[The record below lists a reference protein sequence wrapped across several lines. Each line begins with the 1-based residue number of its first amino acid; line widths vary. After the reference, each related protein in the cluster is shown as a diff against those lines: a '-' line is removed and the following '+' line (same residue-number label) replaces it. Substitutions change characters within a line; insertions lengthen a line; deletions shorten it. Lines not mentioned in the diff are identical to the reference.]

1 MSHPTLI
8 TRHMAS
14 TSDRP
19 PLGRHAYD
27 EASDTPARRG
37 RRRPTSGSPRQGASL
52 ATFLVA
58 AVLLAL
64 PDRVLAQDATR
75 GETAPAKGSVVV
87 EQSTGD
93 VELPGSA
100 TEASVPSSAS
110 ARASAARAA
119 RLVRLAGTVTDSS
132 GGATLGGA
140 RVELLGTRVSARSTD
155 DGQFRLAPV
164 PPGSYTLRVT
174 RIGYEPITIAGVR
187 FPEDLDGSTLALA
200 MRRGSV
206 ALSEVI
212 VTPGHFGLLQT
223 GLTGS
228 QSLSRETLETI
239 PQLGEDIYRAVSR
252 LPGVSADDFSAKFS
266 VRGGSGD
273 ELYVSLDGLE
283 LVEPFHLKDVGG
295 AFSIIDIQTLGTA
308 SLSTGGFSAEYG
320 DRLTGVFTLKTS
332 DPRTDGVHGSVG
344 VSAMNARATLQGG
357 FAGGKGGWLV
367 SARPGYLDVALKF
380 TDIRDSIQPRYHD
393 VFAKA
398 QYDLPGGGRI
408 ALHALRAGD
417 SFRFLKKDEPN
428 IFSRYGSSYGWV
440 TWDDQFAGERLRMQ
454 TVLSRAALSWQRHGE
469 NYTNARVQTALI
481 DDTRSLDRVGIR
493 QDWTFDASPRLM
505 VKFGADA
512 KRESATYDYFRLLG
526 APRGDGT
533 RAGRNDSVFTQVAPR
548 ADKLALYFAPR
559 VQLHPSLIVE
569 AGARYDRS
577 TLTDEAIVSPR
588 LNVSWEPREGTA
600 VRGAWGR
607 YSQSQSLF
615 SLQAED
621 GVSDFARAER
631 AEQRT
636 LGVEQSLPSGVVA
649 RVEAYERRLTNAR
662 GRYMN
667 LGGDLWLFPELLWDR
682 TLVARTA
689 GRDRGVELQ
698 LARSGAE
705 RMDWSVGYALS
716 SSTDEVG
723 GRTVPRAFD
732 QRHAV
737 HADWSLH
744 PRNNSWRLSVG
755 GLWHSGWPYTP
766 TNLSVDTVKNTP
778 TEFAIS
784 TWRTPGELNSAR
796 LRSYH
801 RVDVRWTKYFHTRAG
816 RLAVFGEVYNLLGTV
831 NPRGYWRDATVNN
844 RQVSLT
850 TGEIN
855 QWPRL
860 PVAGF
865 SWQF

>member
-1 MSHPTLI
+1 
-8 TRHMAS
+8 MAS
-14 TSDRP
+14 TGDRP
-19 PLGRHAYD
+19 IPDRHVYG
-27 EASDTPARRG
+27 EATATRARG
-37 RRRPTSGSPRQGASL
+37 ERRRLPIAPPRRFASL
-52 ATFLVA
+52 PSLLVA
-58 AVLLAL
+58 AALLAL
-64 PDRVLAQDATR
+64 PLQLSAQDASPK
-75 GETAPAKGSVVV
+75 GTAPAREGVVV

-93 VELPGSA
+93 VELPA
-100 TEASVPSSAS
+100 TAAEAPAPSTESVRP
-110 ARASAARAA
+110 AAAPAPRAA
-119 RLVRLAGTVTDSS
+119 RLVRAAGIVTDSS

-140 RVELLGTRVSARSTD
+140 RIELIGTRVSARSSE

-164 PPGSYTLRVT
+164 PPGTYTVRVT
-174 RIGYEPITIAGVR
+174 RMGYEPVTLHDVR
-187 FPEDLDGSTLALA
+187 FPEDVEGGSLGLA

-223 GLTGS
+223 GVTGS

-320 DRLTGVFTLKTS
+320 DRLTGVFTLKTT

-357 FAGGKGGWLV
+357 FAGGRGGWLV
-367 SARPGYLDVALKF
+367 SARPGYLDIALKF
-380 TDIRDSIQPRYHD
+380 TEIRDSIQPRYHD

-408 ALHALRAGD
+408 AVHALRASD

-440 TWDDQFAGERLRMQ
+440 TWDDRFAGDRLGVQ
-454 TVLSRAALSWQRHGE
+454 TVLSSGALSWQRHGE

-481 DDTRSLDRVGIR
+481 DDTRSLDRVGVR
-493 QDWTFDASPRLM
+493 QDWTFDATPRLM
-505 VKFGADA
+505 FKWGADA
-512 KRESATYDYFRLLG
+512 KRETAKYDYLRLLG
-526 APRGDGT
+526 APKSTGY
-533 RAGRNDSVFTQVAPR
+533 RAGRDSVSTLLAPR

-559 VQLHPSLIVE
+559 VQLHSSLTIE

-588 LNVSWEPREGTA
+588 LNLSWQPLDGTA
-600 VRGAWGR
+600 VRAAWGR

-682 TLVARTA
+682 KLVERTA

-723 GRTVPRAFD
+723 GRTVPRTFD

-744 PRNNSWRLSVG
+744 PRNDSWRLSVG

-766 TNLSVDTVKNTP
+766 TNLTVDTVTNTP
-778 TEFAIS
+778 TELAIT

-831 NPRGYWRDATVNN
+831 NPRGYWRDATVQN
-844 RQVSLT
+844 RQVTLT

>member
-1 MSHPTLI
+1 MT
-8 TRHMAS
+8 
-14 TSDRP
+14 DRP
-19 PLGRHAYD
+19 AIQ
-27 EASDTPARRG
+27 RRLDSG
-37 RRRPTSGSPRQGASL
+37 KGAAGAAVVRLDGVAERSRRCL
-52 ATFLVA
+52 ALVA
-58 AVLLAL
+58 LAVTAATALL
-64 PDRVLAQDATR
+64 PVVLR
-75 GETAPAKGSVVV
+75 GQEAAGGDPPPAKGKVVV
-87 EQSTGD
+87 EHSTGD
-93 VELPGSA
+93 LELPA
-100 TEASVPSSAS
+100 PAAPV
-110 ARASAARAA
+110 ARSG
-119 RLVRLAGTVTDSS
+119 RLVRLS
-132 GGATLGGA
+132 GLVRDTLDGESIGGA
-140 RVELLGTRVSARSTD
+140 RVEVLGTRIIGRSD
-155 DGQFRLAPV
+155 DEGRFHLAPL
-164 PPGSYTLRVT
+164 PPGRYSVRVT
-174 RIGYEPITIAGVR
+174 RIGYQPATIDDVR
-187 FPEDLDGSTLALA
+187 FPEDVEGAPLSVV

-206 ALSEVI
+206 ALSEVV

-223 GLTGS
+223 GITGG

-344 VSAMNARATLQGG
+344 VSAMNARATMQGG

-380 TDIRDSIQPRYHD
+380 TEIADSIQPRYYD

-398 QYDLPGGGRI
+398 QYDLPRGGRI
-408 ALHALRAGD
+408 AMHVLRAGD
-417 SFRFLKKDEPN
+417 NFRFLKKDEPN
-428 IFSRYGSSYGWV
+428 IFSSYGSSYGWL
-440 TWDDQFAGERLRMQ
+440 TWDNAMIGGRLRMQ
-454 TVLSRAALSWQRHGE
+454 TVASVGALSWQRHGE
-469 NYTNARVQTALI
+469 NYASLSKLTDKSAAAVVGALLPSTATTVQTAEI
-481 DDTRSLDRVGIR
+481 DDSRSLERVGFR
-493 QDWTFDASPRLM
+493 QDWTFDATPRLM
-505 VKFGADA
+505 FKWGADA
-512 KRESATYDYFRLLG
+512 KRETAAYDYFRLLG
-526 APRGDGT
+526 TPRTD
-533 RAGRNDSVFTQVAPR
+533 RPRSGRDSVSNQLAPR

-559 VQLHPSLIVE
+559 VQVLSSLTIEV
-569 AGARYDRS
+569 GARLDRS
-577 TLTDEAIVSPR
+577 TLTDESILSPR
-588 LNVSWEPREGTA
+588 LNVSWQPRERTV
-600 VRGAWGR
+600 VRAAWGA
-607 YSQSQSLF
+607 YSQSQPLF
-615 SLQAED
+615 SLQTED
-621 GVSDFARAER
+621 GVSSFAPAER

-636 LGVEQSLPSGVVA
+636 IGIEHSMQNGIVA
-649 RVEAYERRLTNAR
+649 RVETYEKRLTRAH
-662 GRYMN
+662 GQYAN

-682 TLVARTA
+682 RLIDRTA
-689 GRDRGVELQ
+689 GLDRGVELQ
-698 LARSGAE
+698 LARSDAE

-716 SSTDEVG
+716 KSTDVVN

-732 QRHAV
+732 QRHAI
-737 HADWSLH
+737 HGDWSLH
-744 PRNNSWRLSVG
+744 PRNDSWRLSVG

-766 TNLSVDTVKNTP
+766 TNLSVDTVTNTP
-778 TEFAIS
+778 TKLEIS

-801 RVDVRWTKYFHTRAG
+801 RVDVRWTKYFHTRSG
-816 RLAVFGEVYNLLGTV
+816 RLAVFGEVYNLFGTV
-831 NPRGYWRDATVNN
+831 NPRGYWRDATVDG
-844 RQVSLT
+844 RKVTLT

>member
-1 MSHPTLI
+1 MTDAPILDAHLDGETNG
-8 TRHMAS
+8 T
-14 TSDRP
+14 
-19 PLGRHAYD
+19 
-27 EASDTPARRG
+27 ERR
-37 RRRPTSGSPRQGASL
+37 RRRPRPGA
-52 ATFLVA
+52 
-58 AVLLAL
+58 
-64 PDRVLAQDATR
+64 DAH
-75 GETAPAKGSVVV
+75 
-87 EQSTGD
+87 
-93 VELPGSA
+93 
-100 TEASVPSSAS
+100 
-110 ARASAARAA
+110 RASAALHTLLVALTLAVLPGSLGAQSAAEGERAA
-119 RLVRLAGTVTDSS
+119 GKGQVIVEQSAGDVDLAAPAPGPPPSAARPTVAAPSVVAARAVRVGGLVTDTSS
-132 GGATLGGA
+132 GTMLGGT
-140 RVELLGTRVSARSTD
+140 RVEVLGTRVSARSD
-155 DGQFRLAPV
+155 EKGHFRLGPV
-164 PPGSYTLRVT
+164 PPGRYTVRVT
-174 RIGYEPITIAGVR
+174 RIGYEPATITDIR
-187 FPEDLDGSTLALA
+187 FPEDVQGGTLDLA

-223 GLTGS
+223 GVTGG

-357 FAGGKGGWLV
+357 FAGGKGGWLF

-380 TDIRDSIQPRYHD
+380 TEIRDSIQPRYHD
-393 VFAKA
+393 LFAKA

-408 ALHALRAGD
+408 AVHALRAGD

-428 IFSRYGSSYGWV
+428 IFSNYQSSYGWV
-440 TWDDQFAGERLRMQ
+440 TWDDQLVGGRLRMQ
-454 TVLSRAALSWQRHGE
+454 TVISKGALAWQRHGE
-469 NYTNARVQTALI
+469 NYATSGAQTALI
-481 DDTRSLDRVGIR
+481 DDTRSLDRIGLR
-493 QDWTFDASPRLM
+493 QDWTFDATPRLM
-505 VKFGADA
+505 FKWGADA
-512 KRESATYDYFRLLG
+512 KRETATYDYFRLLG
-526 APRGDGT
+526 VLRSDGT
-533 RAGRNDSVFTQVAPR
+533 RAGRNDSVSTRVAPR

-559 VQLHPSLIVE
+559 VQILSSLTLEV
-569 AGARYDRS
+569 GARYDRS
-577 TLTDEAIVSPR
+577 TLTDESILSPR
-588 LNVSWEPREGTA
+588 LNVSWQPHERTA
-600 VRGAWGR
+600 VRAAWGG
-607 YSQSQSLF
+607 YSQSQPLF

-621 GVSDFARAER
+621 GVSTFARAER

-636 LGVEQSLPSGVVA
+636 LGVEQSLPSGVTA
-649 RVEAYERRLTNAR
+649 RVEAYERRLTHAR
-662 GRYMN
+662 GRYTN

-716 SSTDEVG
+716 SSTDQVE

-737 HADWSLH
+737 HADWSVH

-766 TNLSVDTVKNTP
+766 TILSVDTVKNTP

-784 TWRTPGELNSAR
+784 TSRTPGELHSAR

-816 RLAVFGEVYNLLGTV
+816 RLAVFGEVYNLFGTV
-831 NPRGYWRDATVNN
+831 NPRGFWRDATVKD

>member
-1 MSHPTLI
+1 VRVGGI
-8 TRHMAS
+8 V
-14 TSDRP
+14 
-19 PLGRHAYD
+19 
-27 EASDTPARRG
+27 SDTADG
-37 RRRPTSGSPRQGASL
+37 TS
-52 ATFLVA
+52 
-58 AVLLAL
+58 
-64 PDRVLAQDATR
+64 
-75 GETAPAKGSVVV
+75 
-87 EQSTGD
+87 
-93 VELPGSA
+93 
-100 TEASVPSSAS
+100 
-110 ARASAARAA
+110 
-119 RLVRLAGTVTDSS
+119 
-132 GGATLGGA
+132 LGGA
-140 RVELLGTRVSARSTD
+140 RIELVGTRLSARSNE
-155 DGQFRLAPV
+155 DGRFQLGPV
-164 PPGSYTLRVT
+164 PAGRYTMRVT
-174 RIGYEPITIAGVR
+174 RIGYEPITLADVR
-187 FPEDLDGSTLALA
+187 FPEDVRGAPLSVV

-223 GLTGS
+223 GLTGG

-357 FAGGKGGWLV
+357 FANGKGGWLF

-380 TDIRDSIQPRYHD
+380 TEIADSIQPRYHD

-408 ALHALRAGD
+408 AVHALRASD

-428 IFSRYGSSYGWV
+428 IFSNYNSTYGWV
-440 TWDDQFAGERLRMQ
+440 TWDDDFVGGRLRMQ
-454 TVLSRAALSWQRHGE
+454 TVLSSGALGWQRHGE
-469 NYTNARVQTALI
+469 NYATTGVQTAMI
-481 DDTRSLDRVGIR
+481 DDSRSLARVGMR
-493 QDWTFDASPRLM
+493 QDWTFDATPRLM
-505 VKFGADA
+505 FKWGADA
-512 KRESATYDYFRLLG
+512 KRESATYDYLRLLG
-526 APRGDGT
+526 ARQPDGT
-533 RAGRNDSVFTQVAPR
+533 RTGRNDSVYTNVTPR
-548 ADKLALYFAPR
+548 AEKVALYFAPR
-559 VQLHPSLIVE
+559 VQLLPSLIVE

-577 TLTDEAIVSPR
+577 SLTDESIVSPR
-588 LNVSWEPREGTA
+588 LNVSWQPLAGTA
-600 VRGAWGR
+600 VRAAWGR
-607 YSQSQSLF
+607 YSQSQPLF

-621 GVSDFARAER
+621 GVSSFARAER

-636 LGVEQSLPSGVVA
+636 LGVEQALPSGVVA

-682 TLVARTA
+682 TLVERTA

-698 LARSGAE
+698 LARSNAE
-705 RMDWSVGYALS
+705 RTDWSVGYALS
-716 SSTDEVG
+716 SSTDEID
-723 GRTVPRAFD
+723 GRTVPRTFD

-778 TEFAIS
+778 TELAIT

-801 RVDVRWTKYFHTRAG
+801 RVDVRWTKYFHTQAG
-816 RLAVFGEVYNLLGTV
+816 RLAVFGEVYNLFGTV
-831 NPRGYWRDATVNN
+831 NPRGYWRDAKVNG
-844 RQVSLT
+844 RQVTLT
-850 TGEIN
+850 SGEIN

>member
-1 MSHPTLI
+1 MQMTSTIDCTVSDPYFLTERPLRA
-8 TRHMAS
+8 TNARSRAVDVEPRHIRMW
-14 TSDRP
+14 
-19 PLGRHAYD
+19 
-27 EASDTPARRG
+27 
-37 RRRPTSGSPRQGASL
+37 
-52 ATFLVA
+52 
-58 AVLLAL
+58 LAL
-64 PDRVLAQDATR
+64 PMIACALTLLASRAAAQ
-75 GETAPAKGSVVV
+75 GSRTTVGTPSPGKVVV
-87 EQSTGD
+87 EHASGD
-93 VELPGSA
+93 IDLPA
-100 TEASVPSSAS
+100 VDSSAS
-110 ARASAARAA
+110 ASSSGSPTTIAPSAARAS
-119 RLVRLAGTVTDSS
+119 RLVRVAGVVTDTLD
-132 GGATLGGA
+132 GASLGGA
-140 RVELLGTRVSARSTD
+140 RIEVVGTRVSTRSRD
-155 DGQFRLAPV
+155 DGQFQLAPV
-164 PPGSYTLRVT
+164 PAGKYTVRVT
-174 RIGYEPITIAGVR
+174 RIGYEPMTFADVR
-187 FPEDLDGSTLALA
+187 FPDDVAGGRLSVA

-223 GLTGS
+223 GVAGS

-344 VSAMNARATLQGG
+344 ISAMNARATMQGG

-380 TDIRDSIQPRYHD
+380 TEIADSIQPRYYD

-398 QYDLPGGGRI
+398 RYDLPSGGRI
-408 ALHALRAGD
+408 ALHVLQAGD
-417 SFRFLKKDEPN
+417 NFRFLKKDEPN
-428 IFSRYGSSYGWV
+428 IYSSYGSSYGWL
-440 TWDDQFAGERLRMQ
+440 TWEEQLVGGRLRMQ
-454 TVLSRAALSWQRHGE
+454 TVLSTGALAWQRHGE
-469 NYTNARVQTALI
+469 NYSAAGIQTAEI
-481 DDTRSLDRVGIR
+481 DDSRSLDRIGAR

-505 VKFGADA
+505 FKWGVDA
-512 KRESATYDYFRLLG
+512 KRESADYDYFRLLG
-526 APRGDGT
+526 ARRSDGT
-533 RAGRNDSVFTQVAPR
+533 RVGRSDSVSTQVAPR
-548 ADKLALYFAPR
+548 TDKLAVYFAPR
-559 VQLHPSLIVE
+559 MQLLPSLTVE
-569 AGARYDRS
+569 AGARLDRS

-588 LNVSWEPREGTA
+588 LNVSWQPHERTA
-600 VRGAWGR
+600 VRAAWGR
-607 YSQSQSLF
+607 YSQSQPLF

-621 GVSDFARAER
+621 GVTSFARAER

-636 LGVEQSLPSGVVA
+636 LGVEQALPKGVTA
-649 RVEAYERRLTNAR
+649 RVEAYERRLSNAR
-662 GRYMN
+662 GRYSN

-682 TLVARTA
+682 TLVERTA

-705 RMDWSVGYALS
+705 RTDWSVGYALS

-723 GRTVPRAFD
+723 GTTVPRAFD

-737 HADWSLH
+737 HLDWSLH
-744 PRNNSWRLSVG
+744 PKNNSWRLSVG

-766 TNLSVDTVKNTP
+766 TLLSVDTLKNTA
-778 TEFAIS
+778 TQFEVN

-801 RVDVRWTKYFHTRAG
+801 RVDVRWTKYFHTQKG
-816 RLAVFGEVYNLLGTV
+816 RLAVFGEVDNLFGTV
-831 NPRGYWRDATVNN
+831 NPRGYWRDATVKD
-844 RQVSLT
+844 RQVTLT

>member
-1 MSHPTLI
+1 MMPKIPMRDRLLPTIAAL
-8 TRHMAS
+8 TLLA
-14 TSDRP
+14 
-19 PLGRHAYD
+19 
-27 EASDTPARRG
+27 
-37 RRRPTSGSPRQGASL
+37 GSLTAQGAPSSERPS
-52 ATFLVA
+52 ANGKVVA
-58 AVLLAL
+58 HSA
-64 PDRVLAQDATR
+64 
-75 GETAPAKGSVVV
+75 
-87 EQSTGD
+87 GD
-93 VELPGSA
+93 VELPA
-100 TEASVPSSAS
+100 P
-110 ARASAARAA
+110 AARA
-119 RLVRLAGTVTDSS
+119 VRVGGTVRD
-132 GGATLGGA
+132 TLDGSTLDGA
-140 RVELLGTRVSARSTD
+140 RVELVGTRVSARTSG
-155 DGQFRLAPV
+155 DGHFALGPVAP
-164 PPGSYTLRVT
+164 GRYSLRVT
-174 RIGYEPITIAGVR
+174 RIGYQPITIEDVR
-187 FPEDLDGSTLALA
+187 VPEDVQGVPLSVV
-200 MRRGSV
+200 MHRGSV

-223 GLTGS
+223 GMAGG

-380 TDIRDSIQPRYHD
+380 TEIADSIQPRYYD
-393 VFAKA
+393 LFAKA
-398 QYDLPGGGRI
+398 QYDLPRGGRI

-417 SFRFLKKDEPN
+417 RFRFLKKDEPN
-428 IFSRYGSSYGWV
+428 IFSSYGSSYGWL
-440 TWDDQFAGERLRMQ
+440 TWDDEMAGGKLRMQ
-454 TVLSRAALSWQRHGE
+454 TVASVGALTWQRHGE
-469 NYTNARVQTALI
+469 NYTTPKTLTNVGDNTLVSAILSAASMAGVQTAEI
-481 DDTRSLDRVGIR
+481 DDSRSLDRIGVR
-493 QDWTFDASPRLM
+493 QDWTLDVTPRLM
-505 VKFGADA
+505 FKWGADA
-512 KRESATYDYFRLLG
+512 KRETAAYDYFRLLG
-526 APRGDGT
+526 APRADRPRT
-533 RAGRNDSVFTQVAPR
+533 GRDSVANQLAPR
-548 ADKLALYFAPR
+548 DEKLALYFAPR
-559 VQLHPSLIVE
+559 VQVISSLTVE
-569 AGARYDRS
+569 AGVRLDRS
-577 TLTDEAIVSPR
+577 TLTDESILNPR
-588 LNVSWEPREGTA
+588 LNVSWQPHERTV
-600 VRGAWGR
+600 VRAAWGG
-607 YSQSQSLF
+607 YSQSQPLF

-621 GVSDFARAER
+621 GVSTFARAER

-636 LGVEQSLPSGVVA
+636 IGVEHSLRNGIVA
-649 RVEAYERRLTNAR
+649 RAEAYEKLLTNAR
-662 GRYMN
+662 GRYTN

-682 TLVARTA
+682 KLIERTA
-689 GRDRGVELQ
+689 GRDRGVEIQ
-698 LARSGAE
+698 LARSDAE

-716 SSTDEVG
+716 SSTDVVD

-732 QRHAV
+732 QRHAI
-737 HADWSLH
+737 HGDWSLH
-744 PRNNSWRLSVG
+744 PKNNSWRLSVG
-755 GLWHSGWPYTP
+755 GLWHSGWPYTS
-766 TNLSVDTVKNTP
+766 TNLSVDTVSNTP
-778 TEFAIS
+778 ANFSIS
-784 TWRTPGELNSAR
+784 TSRTPGELNSAR

-801 RVDVRWTKYFHTRAG
+801 RVDVRWTKYFHTRSG
-816 RLAVFGEVYNLLGTV
+816 RLSLFGEVYNLFGTV
-831 NPRGYWRDATVNN
+831 NPRGYWRDATVKD

>member
-1 MSHPTLI
+1 MV
-8 TRHMAS
+8 
-14 TSDRP
+14 
-19 PLGRHAYD
+19 
-27 EASDTPARRG
+27 SDTLD
-37 RRRPTSGSPRQGASL
+37 GS
-52 ATFLVA
+52 T
-58 AVLLAL
+58 
-64 PDRVLAQDATR
+64 
-75 GETAPAKGSVVV
+75 
-87 EQSTGD
+87 
-93 VELPGSA
+93 
-100 TEASVPSSAS
+100 
-110 ARASAARAA
+110 
-119 RLVRLAGTVTDSS
+119 LAG
-132 GGATLGGA
+132 A
-140 RVELLGTRVSARSTD
+140 RIELLGTRFSARSTE
-155 DGQFRLAPV
+155 DGHFQLAPV
-164 PPGSYTLRVT
+164 PAGRYTVRVT
-174 RIGYEPITIAGVR
+174 RIGYQPMTLADVR
-187 FPEDLDGSTLALA
+187 FPEDVQGASLSLA

-223 GLTGS
+223 GLAGS

-357 FAGGKGGWLV
+357 FAGGKGGWLI

-380 TDIRDSIQPRYHD
+380 TEIADSIQPRYYD
-393 VFAKA
+393 LFAKA
-398 QYDLPGGGRI
+398 RYDLPTGGRI
-408 ALHALRAGD
+408 ALHVLKAGD

-428 IFSRYGSSYGWV
+428 IFSNYGSNYGWL
-440 TWDDQFAGERLRMQ
+440 TWEEQMIGGRLRMQ
-454 TVLSRAALSWQRHGE
+454 TVLSAGALSWQRHGE
-469 NYTNARVQTALI
+469 NYSTTGTQTAEI
-481 DDTRSLDRVGIR
+481 DDSRSLDRIGAR
-493 QDWTFDASPRLM
+493 QDWTLDVSPKLM
-505 VKFGADA
+505 FKWGVDA
-512 KRESATYDYFRLLG
+512 KREAADYDYYRLLG
-526 APRGDGT
+526 ARGSDGV
-533 RAGRNDSVFTQVAPR
+533 RLGRNDSISTQVAPR
-548 ADKLALYFAPR
+548 TDKVALYFAPR
-559 VQLHPSLIVE
+559 VQLVPSLTIE

-577 TLTDEAIVSPR
+577 SLTEEAIVSPR
-588 LNVSWEPREGTA
+588 LNVSWQPHERTT
-600 VRGAWGR
+600 VRAAWGQ
-607 YSQSQSLF
+607 YSQSQPLF

-621 GVSDFARAER
+621 GVSNFARAER

-636 LGVEQSLPSGVVA
+636 LGVEQSLPKGVTA

-682 TLVARTA
+682 TLVERTA
-689 GRDRGVELQ
+689 GLDRGVELQ
-698 LARSGAE
+698 LARSDAE
-705 RMDWSVGYALS
+705 RTDWSVGYALS
-716 SSTDEVG
+716 SSTDEVN
-723 GRTVPRAFD
+723 GRMLPRAFD

-737 HADWSLH
+737 HVDWSLH
-744 PRNNSWRLSVG
+744 PKNNSWRLSLG

-766 TNLSVDTVKNTP
+766 TELSVDTVTNTP
-778 TEFAIS
+778 TQFDVK

-801 RVDVRWTKYFHTRAG
+801 RVDVRWTKYFHTQHG

-831 NPRGYWRDATVNN
+831 NPRGYWRDATVKD
-844 RQVSLT
+844 RQVALT
-850 TGEIN
+850 SGEIN

>member
-1 MSHPTLI
+1 MNRLSVLDC
-8 TRHMAS
+8 S
-14 TSDRP
+14 
-19 PLGRHAYD
+19 
-27 EASDTPARRG
+27 ASDPYFITERPARTVRAHSRVLPVERQGARSWLSAALIAGALTLLAGSAAGQSSKVGDAAPSTGKVVVEHAAGDIELPTIDSAASVSSSASPAATASSAG
-37 RRRPTSGSPRQGASL
+37 RAARFVRVAGVVSDTLDGASL
-52 ATFLVA
+52 A
-58 AVLLAL
+58 
-64 PDRVLAQDATR
+64 
-75 GETAPAKGSVVV
+75 
-87 EQSTGD
+87 
-93 VELPGSA
+93 
-100 TEASVPSSAS
+100 
-110 ARASAARAA
+110 
-119 RLVRLAGTVTDSS
+119 
-132 GGATLGGA
+132 GA
-140 RVELLGTRVSARSTD
+140 RIEVVGTRVSARSRE
-155 DGQFRLAPV
+155 DGQFQLAPV
-164 PPGSYTLRVT
+164 PAGRYTVRVT
-174 RIGYEPITIAGVR
+174 RIGYQPMTFADVR
-187 FPEDLDGSTLALA
+187 FPEDVQGAPLNVV

-223 GLTGS
+223 GVAGT

-344 VSAMNARATLQGG
+344 ISAMNARATMQGG

-380 TDIRDSIQPRYHD
+380 TEIADSIQPRYYD

-398 QYDLPGGGRI
+398 RYELPRGGHI
-408 ALHALRAGD
+408 ALHVLQAGD
-417 SFRFLKKDEPN
+417 NFRFLKKDEPN
-428 IFSRYGSSYGWV
+428 IFSSYGSRYGWL
-440 TWDDQFAGERLRMQ
+440 TWDEQFADGKLRMQ
-454 TVLSRAALSWQRHGE
+454 TVLSTGALSWQRHGE
-469 NYTNARVQTALI
+469 NYSPAGAQTAEI
-481 DDTRSLDRVGIR
+481 DDSRSLDRIGAR
-493 QDWTFDASPRLM
+493 QDWTFDASPTLM
-505 VKFGADA
+505 FKWGVDA
-512 KRESATYDYFRLLG
+512 KREAADYDYFRLLG
-526 APRGDGT
+526 ARRSDGT
-533 RAGRNDSVFTQVAPR
+533 RVGRSDSISTQVAPR
-548 ADKLALYFAPR
+548 TDKVALYFAPR
-559 VQLHPSLIVE
+559 VQILPSLTVE
-569 AGARYDRS
+569 AGMRFDRS
-577 TLTDEAIVSPR
+577 TLTDESIVSPR
-588 LNVSWEPREGTA
+588 LNVSWQPHDGTA
-600 VRGAWGR
+600 VRAAWGR
-607 YSQSQSLF
+607 YSQSQPLF

-621 GVSDFARAER
+621 GVTSLARAER

-636 LGVEQSLPSGVVA
+636 LGIEQALPKGVTA
-649 RVEAYERRLTNAR
+649 RVEAYERRLSNAR

-667 LGGDLWLFPELLWDR
+667 LGGDMWLFPELLWDR
-682 TLVARTA
+682 TLVDRTA

-698 LARSGAE
+698 LARSDAE
-705 RMDWSVGYALS
+705 RTDWSVGYALS

-723 GRTVPRAFD
+723 GRMVPRTFD

-737 HADWSLH
+737 HLDWSLH
-744 PRNNSWRLSVG
+744 PKNNSWRLSLG

-766 TNLSVDTVKNTP
+766 TNLSVDTVTNTP
-778 TEFAIS
+778 SQFTVS
-784 TWRTPGELNSAR
+784 TSRTPGELNSAR

-801 RVDVRWTKYFHTRAG
+801 RVDVRWTKYFHTQHG
-816 RLAVFGEVYNLLGTV
+816 RLAMFGEVYNLFGTV
-831 NPRGYWRDATVNN
+831 NPKGYWRDATVKD
-844 RQVSLT
+844 RQVTLT

>member
-1 MSHPTLI
+1 MT
-8 TRHMAS
+8 
-14 TSDRP
+14 DRP
-19 PLGRHAYD
+19 EVLTPLDRATGSARTAVLRRPP
-27 EASDTPARRG
+27 ASDGSRRG
-37 RRRPTSGSPRQGASL
+37 LWLIALAALVATIITVLMPASL
-52 ATFLVA
+52 AA
-58 AVLLAL
+58 QGAV
-64 PDRVLAQDATR
+64 VGGQSS
-75 GETAPAKGSVVV
+75 AKGKVVV
-87 EQSTGD
+87 EHSTGD
-93 VELPGSA
+93 LDLSTPA
-100 TEASVPSSAS
+100 TPP
-110 ARASAARAA
+110 ARAA
-119 RLVRLAGTVTDSS
+119 RLVRVGGIVSDTLDGSS
-132 GGATLGGA
+132 LGGA
-140 RVELLGTRVSARSTD
+140 RIELVEAHVSARSSE
-155 DGQFRLAPV
+155 DGRFHLAPV
-164 PPGSYTLRVT
+164 PPGLYTVRVT
-174 RIGYEPITIAGVR
+174 RMGYVPMTIAEVR
-187 FPEDLDGSTLALA
+187 FPEDVRGGSLSLV

-212 VTPGHFGLLQT
+212 VTPGHFGLLQN
-223 GLTGS
+223 GVAGS

-252 LPGVSADDFSAKFS
+252 LPGVSADDFSAKFN

-332 DPRTDGVHGSVG
+332 DPRTDGLHGSLG
-344 VSAMNARATLQGG
+344 VSAMNARATMQGG
-357 FAGGKGGWLV
+357 FAGGKGGWMV

-380 TDIRDSIQPRYHD
+380 TEIADSIQPRYYD
-393 VFAKA
+393 LFAKA
-398 QYDLPGGGRI
+398 QYDLSRGGRV
-408 ALHALRAGD
+408 ALHVLRAGD

-428 IFSRYGSSYGWV
+428 IYSNYGSSYGWL
-440 TWDDQFAGERLRMQ
+440 TWDNDMVGGRLRMQ
-454 TVLSRAALSWQRHGE
+454 TVLSTGALAWQRHGE
-469 NYTNARVQTALI
+469 NYTSTGAQTAEI
-481 DDTRSLDRVGIR
+481 DDSRSLDRIGFR
-493 QDWTFDASPRLM
+493 QDWTFDATPRLM
-505 VKFGADA
+505 FKWGTDA
-512 KRESATYDYFRLLG
+512 KRESAAYDYFRLLG
-526 APRGDGT
+526 TRQSDGT
-533 RAGRNDSVFTQVAPR
+533 RTGRNDSVFTQIAPR
-548 ADKLALYFAPR
+548 ADKVALYFAPR
-559 VQLHPSLIVE
+559 VQVLSSLTIE

-577 TLTDEAIVSPR
+577 SLTDESIVSPR
-588 LNVSWEPREGTA
+588 LNVSWQPREGTA
-600 VRGAWGR
+600 VRAAWGA
-607 YSQSQSLF
+607 YSQSQPLF

-621 GVSDFARAER
+621 GVSSFAPAER

-636 LGVEQSLPSGVVA
+636 LGVEQSLPKGVVA
-649 RVEAYERRLTNAR
+649 RVEAYEKLLTNAR
-662 GRYMN
+662 GKYMN

-682 TLVARTA
+682 KLVDRTA

-705 RMDWSVGYALS
+705 RTDWSVGYALS
-716 SSTDEVG
+716 SSTDVIG

-766 TNLSVDTVKNTP
+766 TNLSVDTVANTP
-778 TEFAIS
+778 TKFAIT
-784 TWRTPGELNSAR
+784 TWRRPGELNSER

-801 RVDVRWTKYFHTRAG
+801 RVDVRWTKYFQTRSG
-816 RLAVFGEVYNLLGTV
+816 RLAVFGEVYNLFGTV
-831 NPRGYWRDATVNN
+831 NPRGYWRDATVTN
-844 RQVSLT
+844 RQVTLT